1 MRLVIGITGCS
12 GVTYGLKL
20 VEACKNLDLETD
32 LIVSST
38 AEKII
43 DMETGIDME
52 KLRDGATRSYKNDE
66 MGAEIASGSVKT
78 SGMTIIPCSMKTLG
92 SIANGVSDNLIT
104 RAADV
109 TLKEERKLVLV
120 PRETPINQIGLK
132 NMVKLS
138 EAGATI
144 LPAAPGFYHSPES
157 VEDLVNFVVGR
168 VLDQFEIEHQL
179 YKSWTG
185 EKK

>member
-1 MRLVIGITGCS
+1 MKLIIGITGCS

-20 VEACKNLDLETD
+20 IKACKDLDMETD
-32 LIVSST
+32 LILSPT

-43 DMETGIDME
+43 EMETDE
-52 KLRDGATRSYKNDE
+52 NLEELRDSATRSYNYDE
-66 MGAEIASGSVKT
+66 MGAEIASGSVQT
-78 SGMTIIPCSMKTLG
+78 DGMAIIPCSMKTLG
-92 SIANGVSDNLIT
+92 SIANGISDNLIT

-120 PRETPINQIGLK
+120 PRETPLNQINLK

-138 EAGATI
+138 EAGGTI

-157 VEDLVNFVVGR
+157 VEDLVNFIVGK
-168 VLDQFEIEHQL
+168 VLDQFEIEHGL
-179 YKSWTG
+179 YQSWEG
-185 EKK
+185 MEK